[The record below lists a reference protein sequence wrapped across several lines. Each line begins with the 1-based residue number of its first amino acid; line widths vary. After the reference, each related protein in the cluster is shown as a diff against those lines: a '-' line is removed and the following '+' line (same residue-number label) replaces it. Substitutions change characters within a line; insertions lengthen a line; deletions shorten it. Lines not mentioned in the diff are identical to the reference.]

1 MNLDRSVSLIP
12 EAIGMSLRSLFSN
25 RLRSLL
31 ATMGVTIG
39 VMAVVTMASIIQGFN
54 HVVISSIT
62 SFGSD
67 VIYVRKVALE
77 DLFNPTL
84 ADTIRHRRAFTSD
97 DRDAILRNC
106 PDVRAV
112 TRLNFT
118 DAVTARYRGRMLRN
132 VQALGVDPDVQVVN
146 RYDPAL
152 GRFFTEEEV
161 RRGAQV
167 VVLGKSIREGLFSG
181 GDPIGKDIH
190 INNVPFRVV
199 GELEPKG
206 SNLFGNFDELLTI
219 PYTTL
224 EKFFPPGPD
233 APFFVPA
240 VGEYFLNAAPVSPER
255 TAAAM
260 DEIKEVLRRRR
271 HVAARGRDNFA
282 VFSEGAFTDLYGKL
296 TGAIYLVMLLISSI
310 ALLVGGIGVMNIML
324 VAVTER
330 TREIGLRKAVGAPR
344 ATILTQF
351 LFEAATLTGVGG
363 LAGIALGTAIA
374 QIVRAVSSLPAHT
387 PLWSVLVAFFF
398 SVTVGLFFGMYP
410 AVRASRLDPVEA
422 LRWE

>member
-1 MNLDRSVSLIP
+1 MNLGRSVSLMP

-54 HVVISSIT
+54 QVVISSIT

-67 VIYVRKVALE
+67 VIYVRKVPLE
-77 DLFNPTL
+77 ELFNPNL
-84 ADTIRHRRAFTSD
+84 ADTIRHRRAFTID

-112 TRLNFT
+112 TLLNFT
-118 DAVTARYRGRMLRN
+118 DAVTARYRGRHLRN
-132 VQALGVDPDVQVVN
+132 VQALGVDPNVQVVN
-146 RYDPAL
+146 RYDPSH

-161 RRGAQV
+161 RRKAQV
-167 VVLGKSIREGLFSG
+167 VVLGKSIREALFSG

-206 SNLFGNFDELLTI
+206 TNLFGNFDELLSI

-240 VGEYFLNAAPVSPER
+240 VGEYFLNAAPVSTER
-255 TAAAM
+255 TAAAI
-260 DEIKEVLRRRR
+260 DQIREVLRARRGLTFR
-271 HVAARGRDNFA
+271 QPDNFA
-282 VFSEGAFTDLYGKL
+282 VLTEEALTDLF
-296 TGAIYLVMLLISSI
+296 
-310 ALLVGGIGVMNIML
+310 N
-324 VAVTER
+324 
-330 TREIGLRKAVGAPR
+330 
-344 ATILTQF
+344 QQ
-351 LFEAATLTGVGG
+351 
-363 LAGIALGTAIA
+363 LA
-374 QIVRAVSSLPAHT
+374 S
-387 PLWSVLVAFFF
+387 F
-398 SVTVGLFFGMYP
+398 
-410 AVRASRLDPVEA
+410 
-422 LRWE
+422 